1 MCLTFV
7 HLANT
12 FPSPGNH
19 PNIRYSSIPTTHHV
33 QQKILHLNYNG
44 LKNKQ
49 TEMLNWLKGNKV
61 EIAAFQKTKMADKS
75 KPGDIDGYKLVKKD
89 CMKDTGGG
97 LAFLEHKS
105 IMFQAFP
112 APPTD

>member
-1 MCLTFV
+1 
-7 HLANT
+7 
-12 FPSPGNH
+12 
-19 PNIRYSSIPTTHHV
+19 
-33 QQKILHLNYNG
+33 
-44 LKNKQ
+44 
-49 TEMLNWLKGNKV
+49 MLNWLKGNKL

-112 APPTD
+112 DPPTD